1 MKKEEKRR
9 EEGDEEMRGMILKTG
24 DGHGMGWGRGCS
36 SCNWLNSWCL
46 SLQDSRAQDKGP
58 DTRHQT
64 RHQKGLEMD
73 WTDADGVIYPA
84 FSVRGATVVNQF

>member
-1 MKKEEKRR
+1 MKKEEKKR

-24 DGHGMGWGRGCS
+24 DGMGWGRGCL

-64 RHQKGLEMD
+64 PNQTPKRAGNGLD
-73 WTDADGVIYPA
+73 RCGWSDLPRV
-84 FSVRGATVVNQF
+84 